1 VQVVE
6 NGVECLRALEEKE
19 FGVVLMDCQMPV
31 MDGFQATQRIREL
44 EKSRQEKKR
53 ERQAPPDVR
62 PWVSAND
69 EPEPPPMPIIALTA
83 SATKVPISRNIQS
96 SPAETYDTVMRLS
109 RSTGSSVSRWACR
122 TCCSSR

>member
-1 VQVVE
+1 MVE

-53 ERQAPPDVR
+53 EQQQAPDMR
-62 PWVSAND
+62 PWVSPND
-69 EPEPPPMPIIALTA
+69 EPVPPPMPIIALTA
-83 SATKVPISRNIQS
+83 SATKVLAISRNMPS
-96 SPAETYDTVMRLS
+96 SAAETNNTVM
-109 RSTGSSVSRWACR
+109 
-122 TCCSSR
+122 

>member
-1 VQVVE
+1 
-6 NGVECLRALEEKE
+6 VECLRALEEKE

-53 ERQAPPDVR
+53 EQQQAPDNVR
-62 PWVSAND
+62 PWVSPND

-83 SATKVPISRNIQS
+83 SATKVLAISRNVTS
-96 SPAETYDTVMRLS
+96 SAAETNKTVM
-109 RSTGSSVSRWACR
+109 
-122 TCCSSR
+122 